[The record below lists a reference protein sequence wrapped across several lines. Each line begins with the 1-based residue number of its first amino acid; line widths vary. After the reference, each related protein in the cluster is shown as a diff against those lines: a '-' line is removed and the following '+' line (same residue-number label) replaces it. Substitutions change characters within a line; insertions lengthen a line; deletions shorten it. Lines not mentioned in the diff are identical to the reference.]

1 MKNFVPKGKLL
12 KLNISL
18 FLMKEIYVHTRV
30 NIHRLRKRGSGGAG
44 GVREVFWGGDRMV
57 FRGNGGGSVVSNR
70 VKGGPHKT
78 LNANERDQ

>member
-30 NIHRLRKRGSGGAG
+30 NIHRLRKRGSGGGRWGSG
-44 GVREVFWGGDRMV
+44 GLFGGDRMV

-70 VKGGPHKT
+70 VKGGGPIKH
-78 LNANERDQ
+78 

>member
-18 FLMKEIYVHTRV
+18 FLMKEIKVHTRV

-44 GVREVFWGGDRMV
+44 GVREVFFFGGGGDRMV
-57 FRGNGGGSVVSNR
+57 FRENGGGSVVSNR
-70 VKGGPHKT
+70 VKRVGSIKH
-78 LNANERDQ
+78 

>member
-30 NIHRLRKRGSGGAG
+30 NIHRLRKRGSGGG
-44 GVREVFWGGDRMV
+44 GQVGFGRSF
-57 FRGNGGGSVVSNR
+57 
-70 VKGGPHKT
+70 
-78 LNANERDQ
+78 

>member
-1 MKNFVPKGKLL
+1 MGRQVGFGR
-12 KLNISL
+12 S
-18 FLMKEIYVHTRV
+18 F
-30 NIHRLRKRGSGGAG
+30 G
-44 GVREVFWGGDRMV
+44 GGDRMV

>member
-30 NIHRLRKRGSGGAG
+30 NIHRLRKGGSGGG
-44 GVREVFWGGDRMV
+44 GRWGSGGLFGGDRMV

-70 VKGGPHKT
+70 VKGGAP
-78 LNANERDQ
+78 

>member
-30 NIHRLRKRGSGGAG
+30 NIHRLRKGGSGGG
-44 GVREVFWGGDRMV
+44 QVGFGRSFWGGSYG
-57 FRGNGGGSVVSNR
+57 F
-70 VKGGPHKT
+70 
-78 LNANERDQ
+78 